1 MTIVAPPYPQGYT
14 PSLVFTQPPVERAL
28 RACVAELPNVT
39 VALGTEMTQRAQD
52 ADGVTLSLRGDDG
65 TTSKVRARWVVG
77 CDGGSSAVRSRVGI
91 GLEDLGFDEPWL
103 VVDHLAGMQLKV
115 LTPPGHRLVLTQGG
129 QCHPCLERRT
139 VAAPG
144 AAR

>member
-1 MTIVAPPYPQGYT
+1 M
-14 PSLVFTQPPVERAL
+14 FTQPPVERAL

-39 VALGTEMTQRAQD
+39 VALGTEVTQRAQD

-65 TTSKVRARWVVG
+65 TTNNVRARWVVG

-103 VVDHLAGMQLKV
+103 VVDVRVNQRGLAKLPSTSMQYCEPERPCTLV
-115 LTPPGHRLVLTQGG
+115 IVPGNHR
-129 QCHPCLERRT
+129 R
-139 VAAPG
+139 
-144 AAR
+144 

>member
-1 MTIVAPPYPQGYT
+1 M
-14 PSLVFTQPPVERAL
+14 FTQPPVERAL

-65 TTSKVRARWVVG
+65 TTNNVRARWVVG

-103 VVDHLAGMQLKV
+103 VVDVRVNQRGLAKLPSTSMQYCEPERPCTLV
-115 LTPPGHRLVLTQGG
+115 IVPGNHR
-129 QCHPCLERRT
+129 R
-139 VAAPG
+139 
-144 AAR
+144 